1 MRLAVNLRPWV
12 PRKIGGME
20 NYVRNI
26 LIRLLRRDSRD
37 LEFMCLLTTDHNHG
51 LVDFGDPRVIR
62 VPFTGERPASD
73 QAASALQQHQIDVL
87 FCPLIDLE
95 PRDTMI
101 PSFVTIPDI
110 QHEALPEMFDAK
122 TLNWRRDAYRA
133 AVSRAT
139 GVFTLSEYSRR
150 TLLDVYD
157 VKDDRLWAAGLDV
170 DDVFREPPAEE
181 QRAAVRSRY
190 GISGRFLLYPAVT
203 WPHKNHSVLLRAM
216 ATYISSH
223 APIDLVLTGSE
234 AEAHGD
240 VLREI
245 RRRGLDTRVRMLGY
259 IPQQDLACLY
269 ADAWA
274 MVFPSL
280 YEGFGLPILEA
291 FHCGCPVI
299 SSDRTSCPEIGGDA
313 AIFVNPEDPGAIVE
327 ALVRLERTPSSRDE
341 LIRRGHGRAAAF
353 SWDRVEQTTYE
364 VMRKASTQYRA
375 PIDVTSWP
383 SITIVTPSFNQG
395 PFIRETIESVLG
407 QHYPNLD
414 YVVTDGGSTDGT
426 VDILKSY
433 GRRLRWVSERDQG
446 QAHAVNKGVTLGRG
460 EIIGWLNS
468 DDLYTPGALEAVAR
482 GFLQRRD
489 VHVLYGEA
497 DNVLADGTFFRR
509 YPTASFDY
517 QRLAHECFICQPA
530 TFFRRAAFAEVGG
543 LDITLHYCMDYDLWI
558 RLGHR
563 FRFGHLPA
571 VLARSRLHTEAKTLA
586 RRKHVFQEIIRTV
599 RRHYGFVPFSWV
611 YGYMDFLFNRS
622 EREVFEAKHKSTLA
636 YGASL
641 LYDTWINRS
650 RREAWKP
657 YFRAAARRILHH
669 LAPPP
674 DRFEG
679 RWPDGWIS
687 RRYVTE
693 LRTVPGARNLVIRGR
708 HEIPGR
714 KPLKLTVRLDGV
726 LTRELVLGKRGPFS
740 VAVGVAPKLETALL
754 EVEADRTFCPRYRG
768 KQDSRRLSCLIDE
781 VRYE

>member
-1 MRLAVNLRPWV
+1 MRLAVNLHPWI

-26 LIRLLRRDSRD
+26 LPRLLRRDLRD

-51 LVDFGDPRVIR
+51 LVDFGDTRVCR
-62 VPFTGERPASD
+62 VPFAGERPPPD
-73 QAASALQQHQIDVL
+73 HVASALRQHQIDVL

-95 PRDTMI
+95 PRDTTI

-133 AVSRAT
+133 AVSLAT

-150 TLLDVYD
+150 TLMDVYE
-157 VKDDRLWAAGLDV
+157 VKDERVWVTGLDV
-170 DDVFREPPAEE
+170 DAVFRDPPTEE
-181 QRAAVRSRY
+181 QRAAVRGRY
-190 GISGRFLLYPAVT
+190 GISGQFLLYPAVT
-203 WPHKNHSVLLRAM
+203 WPHKNHAVLLRAM
-216 ATYISSH
+216 AAYISSH
-223 APIDLVLTGSE
+223 APIGLVLTGSE
-234 AEAHGD
+234 AQAHRG

-245 RRRGLDTRVRMLGY
+245 RRLGLETRVRMLGY
-259 IPQQDLACLY
+259 IPQHDLACLY

-291 FHCGCPVI
+291 FHSGCPVI
-299 SSDRTSCPEIGGDA
+299 CSDRTSCPEIGGDA
-313 AIFVNPEDPGAIVE
+313 AIFVNPEDPEAIVA
-327 ALVRLERTPSSRDE
+327 ALVRLERSSADRDE
-341 LIRRGHGRAAAF
+341 LIRRGRARAAEF

-364 VMRKASTQYRA
+364 VMWKASTRYRA
-375 PIDVTSWP
+375 PIDVATWP
-383 SITIVTPSFNQG
+383 SITVVTPSFNQA

-407 QHYPNLD
+407 QRYPHLD
-414 YVVTDGGSTDGT
+414 YVVIDGGSTDGT
-426 VDILKSY
+426 VDILTSY
-433 GRRLRWVSERDQG
+433 EGRLRWVSERDQG
-446 QAHAVNKGVTLGRG
+446 QADAVNKGVALGHG

-468 DDLYTPGALEAVAR
+468 DDVYTPGALEAAGR
-482 GFLQRRD
+482 AFLRCRD
-489 VHVLYGEA
+489 LHVLYGDA
-497 DNVLADGTFFRR
+497 DHVLADGTFFRR

-530 TFFRRAAFAEVGG
+530 TFFRRAVFQEVGG

-563 FRFGHLPA
+563 FRFGYLPE
-571 VLARSRLHTEAKTLA
+571 VLARSRLHADAKTLA
-586 RRKHVFQEIIRTV
+586 RRRHVFSEIIRTAQ
-599 RRHYGFVPFSWV
+599 RHYGFVPFSWV

-622 EREVFEAKHKSTLA
+622 EREVFEAKRKSALA
-636 YGASL
+636 FGTSL
-641 LYDTWINRS
+641 LYGAWINRS
-650 RREAWKP
+650 TPGVWKP
-657 YFRAAARRILHH
+657 YLRAAARRVLHH
-669 LAPPP
+669 VAPPP
-674 DRFEG
+674 AAFEG

-693 LRTVPGARNLVIRGR
+693 LRTVPGARSLVISGR
-708 HEIPGR
+708 HEIPGWR
-714 KPLKLTVRLDGV
+714 PLKLTVRLDDV
-726 LTRELVLGKRGPFS
+726 ITRELVLRQRGPFS
-740 VAVGVAPKLETALL
+740 LAVAMPPKLGPTVL

-768 KQDSRRLSCLIDE
+768 KQDRRRLSCLIDE

>member
-1 MRLAVNLRPWV
+1 
-12 PRKIGGME
+12 
-20 NYVRNI
+20 
-26 LIRLLRRDSRD
+26 
-37 LEFMCLLTTDHNHG
+37 MCLLTTDQNHR
-51 LVDFGDPRVIR
+51 LVDFDDPRVIR
-62 VPFTGERPASD
+62 VPFTGERPAAD
-73 QAASALQQHQIDVL
+73 HVASALRQHRIDVL

-95 PRDTMI
+95 PRYTTI

-110 QHEALPEMFDAK
+110 QHEALPEMFDAR

-133 AVSRAT
+133 AASLAT

-150 TLLDVYD
+150 RLVDVYD
-157 VKDDRLWAAGLDV
+157 LKHERVWAAGLDV
-170 DDVFREPPAEE
+170 DDVFRERPTEE
-181 QRAAVRSRY
+181 QRAAVRGRY

-203 WPHKNHSVLLRAM
+203 WPHKNHGVLLRAL

-223 APIDLVLTGSE
+223 APIGLVLTGSE
-234 AEAHGD
+234 AGAHGA

-245 RRRGLDTRVRMLGY
+245 QRLGLDTRVRMLGY
-259 IPQQDLACLY
+259 IPEEDLACLY

-291 FHCGCPVI
+291 FHSGCPVI
-299 SSDRTSCPEIGGDA
+299 CSDRTSCPEIGGDA
-313 AIFVNPEDPGAIVE
+313 AMLVNPEDPEAIVE
-327 ALVRLERTPSSRDE
+327 ALVQLERAPASRDE
-341 LIRRGHGRAAAF
+341 LIRRGHARAAVY
-353 SWDRVEQTTYE
+353 SWEGVEQTTYE
-364 VMRKASTQYRA
+364 VMRRASMQYRA
-375 PIDVTSWP
+375 PIDVVSWP
-383 SITIVTPSFNQG
+383 SITVVTPSFNQAA
-395 PFIRETIESVLG
+395 FIRETIESVLG
-407 QHYPNLD
+407 QHYPHLD

-433 GRRLRWVSERDQG
+433 EGRLRWVSERDQG
-446 QAHAVNKGVTLGRG
+446 QAHAVNKGVALGRG

-468 DDLYTPGALEAVAR
+468 DDLYTPGALEAAAR
-482 GFLQRRD
+482 TFLRCRE

-497 DNVLADGTFFRR
+497 DEVLADGTFFRR

-530 TFFRRAAFAEVGG
+530 TFFRRAAFEEVGG

-563 FRFGHLPA
+563 FRFGHLPE
-571 VLARSRLHTEAKTLA
+571 VLACSRLHTEGKTLA
-586 RRKHVFQEIIRTV
+586 RRRHVFPEIIRTV

-636 YGASL
+636 LGAAL
-641 LYDTWINRS
+641 LYGTWINRS
-650 RREAWKP
+650 RPGVWKSNV
-657 YFRAAARRILHH
+657 RASAPRVFHH
-669 LAPPP
+669 VVPPP
-674 DRFEG
+674 TVFEG

-693 LRTVPGARNLVIRGR
+693 LRTVPEARNLVIRGR
-708 HEIPGR
+708 HEIPGGR
-714 KPLKLTVRLDGV
+714 PLKLAVRLDGV
-726 LTRELVLGKRGPFS
+726 LTRELVLGKRGPFA
-740 VAVGVAPKLETALL
+740 VAIAVAPKRGTAIL

-768 KQDSRRLSCLIDE
+768 KQDARRLSCLIDE